1 MERLLQYV
9 WQHRIFPLRQLLTTD
24 GAVVE
29 VIDPG
34 FRNTD
39 SGPDFFNAKMRI
51 GDTMWAGNVEVHE
64 RSSQWYE
71 HGHDKDSAYDNVV
84 LHVVTTVDAEVRNQ
98 RGDVIPQVQL
108 AVPEQVELNF
118 KALEEAEQNPPC
130 HEVVRGLSKLVIH
143 SWMSMLQTERLENK
157 SKHIMEMLHST
168 EGDWEQTYFN
178 TLAHNFGF
186 GINGDAFDAWTE
198 HLPLRAAAKH
208 RDNAFQIEA
217 LFLGQAGLLDV
228 QSVPNMMREQA
239 AADPY
244 FLKLQH
250 EYLYLA
256 HKFELQPMDYKL
268 WRFLRLRP
276 QNFPYIRIVQLANL
290 YCGEQARF
298 SNVRDAGSVK
308 DIYKI
313 FDTKVSEYWETHYVF
328 GSKSEPNRKKLTQS
342 SINLIIINTV
352 TPILFAYGRYCS
364 EERYVTRSGLFLEQ
378 LKPEVNHITRAWEEC
393 GIELQSA
400 ADSQALIEL
409 QRNYCD
415 KKDCLRCR
423 FGYEFLKSGAWPV
436 VREKD

>member
-143 SWMSMLQTERLENK
+143 SWMSM
-157 SKHIMEMLHST
+157 
-168 EGDWEQTYFN
+168 
-178 TLAHNFGF
+178 
-186 GINGDAFDAWTE
+186 
-198 HLPLRAAAKH
+198 
-208 RDNAFQIEA
+208 
-217 LFLGQAGLLDV
+217 
-228 QSVPNMMREQA
+228 
-239 AADPY
+239 
-244 FLKLQH
+244 
-250 EYLYLA
+250 
-256 HKFELQPMDYKL
+256 
-268 WRFLRLRP
+268 
-276 QNFPYIRIVQLANL
+276 
-290 YCGEQARF
+290 
-298 SNVRDAGSVK
+298 
-308 DIYKI
+308 
-313 FDTKVSEYWETHYVF
+313 
-328 GSKSEPNRKKLTQS
+328 
-342 SINLIIINTV
+342 
-352 TPILFAYGRYCS
+352 
-364 EERYVTRSGLFLEQ
+364 
-378 LKPEVNHITRAWEEC
+378 
-393 GIELQSA
+393 
-400 ADSQALIEL
+400 
-409 QRNYCD
+409 
-415 KKDCLRCR
+415 
-423 FGYEFLKSGAWPV
+423 
-436 VREKD
+436 